1 MELDFGVA
9 LADRAKEPEIVDAS
23 QVPQAVREMPAINPP
38 PPPVKLDIR
47 PVALAVL
54 PYEEIC
60 LALLKAAQNLTVT
73 DEASYKIAVS
83 QVAETKRLIKELDLS
98 YRGFVTPYNNHV
110 AAMRNLYKRLTEHL
124 KSTDE
129 ILRQKMKAQLQ
140 KEKLERQRKEAEQRE
155 ANRRLQERLD
165 AEAKA
170 QREQAATV
178 IQEAQEKLEQETDPD
193 ARATLERTIAEE
205 NVVLETPAPVVAP
218 VAIEKPTITRTAE
231 GAAFTKDKWKCRI
244 TNPDLVPRQYCAPV
258 QKLLDADVKAGVR
271 QIDGCEITEELEL
284 NVKI

>member
-9 LADRAKEPEIVDAS
+9 LEDRAKEPEIVDVS
-23 QVPQAVREMPAINPP
+23 LVPQAVREMPSINP

-60 LALLKAAQNLTVT
+60 LALLQAALNLTVT

-83 QVAETKRLIKELDLS
+83 QVSETKRLIRELNLS
-98 YRGFVTPYNNHV
+98 YKGFSTPYTNHV
-110 AAMRNLYKRLTEHL
+110 TAMRNIFKRLTEHL
-124 KSTDE
+124 TQTDVL
-129 ILRQKMKAQLQ
+129 LRQKMTAHLQ
-140 KEKLERQRKEAEQRE
+140 REKLERQRKEAEQRE
-155 ANRRLQERLD
+155 ANRRLQDQLD
-165 AEAKA
+165 AEAAA
-170 QREQAATV
+170 QKEKAATI
-178 IQEAQEKLEQETDPD
+178 IQTAQEKLEQEPDPD

-205 NVVLETPAPVVAP
+205 SAVLEIPAPVVAP

-244 TNPDLVPRQYCAPV
+244 TNPDLVPRQFCAPV
-258 QKLLDADVKAGVR
+258 QKLLDAEVKAGVR